1 MVRGRGRMSLQVAA
15 WIDEALVVACRGIE
29 VPEQRRKLREAMLTN
44 VDDGAEFPFPR
55 LGVDFMS
62 ESEFFRRRSAMLDA
76 LFERMKLG
84 RE

>member
-1 MVRGRGRMSLQVAA
+1 MSLRVAA

-44 VDDGAEFPFPR
+44 IDDGSEFPFQR
-55 LGVDFMS
+55 LGVDFIS
-62 ESEFFRRRSAMLDA
+62 ESEFFRRRAAMLDA
-76 LFERMKLG
+76 LFELVKLG